1 MTTLNATQLNPQY
14 VNNLDKWSL
23 VRDAVND
30 DIEKNAIA
38 KEYIIKPAGM
48 SEENYKAYVK
58 RAVFKNFVGQTIDVQ
73 KGAAFSKEFE
83 FTGPDGSD
91 LPESL
96 AYLVDNVDGS
106 GTSLEDQIKS
116 VGQDVFSVGR
126 IGAMVEYRPGGNGSK
141 ADSNRAKIVT
151 YTAESI
157 HDWEESYTI
166 EVDNKLIYVLLVE
179 TYSKLVNGSRTD
191 VERKIELKIDE
202 EGFYVQTIT
211 DDNQIMG
218 EPSMPLL
225 GNGQRMDFI
234 PFKFIGADNNK
245 PDVSRAPMF
254 KLATINLAHYRG
266 DADKRTNIHLFS
278 VPTVAFN
285 LSSDVDPQRF
295 AEINGLTDA
304 SGKITKSPTV
314 GGTAY
319 IGCDI
324 TYAQASTDAF
334 LLTCQDAD
342 VADMVKLGA
351 QVIAEGH
358 AETAEAARIRKA
370 AGTASLGDM
379 VGNIEYAYNDLIMW
393 CSMMNNQ
400 SGQADEFKFNMNKK
414 FFDDRLNPQM
424 LQQLGALALSNQIP
438 RKTLFDAMKRD
449 GSLGVNDEMT
459 MEDFEALIS
468 EQADLNPALNLDE

>member
-14 VNNLDKWSL
+14 TNNLDKWSL

-30 DIEKNAIA
+30 DVEKNAIT

-83 FTGPDGSD
+83 FTGPDSSD

-179 TYSKLVNGSRTD
+179 TYSKLVKGSRTD

-202 EGFYVQTIT
+202 EGFYIQTIT
-211 DDNQIMG
+211 DDSQIVG

-234 PFKFIGADNNK
+234 PFKFIGADNNN

-278 VPTVAFN
+278 VPTVGFKLN
-285 LSSDVDPQRF
+285 PNISLSEFGTANKLTNDKG
-295 AEINGLTDA
+295 EIVKLLQ
-304 SGKITKSPTV
+304 V
-314 GGTAY
+314 GGVAY
-319 IGCDI
+319 IGAEAV
-324 TYAQASTDAF
+324 YAQASTDAF

-342 VADMVKLGA
+342 VEDMIKLGA
-351 QVIAEGH
+351 QVIAQGH

-370 AGTASLGDM
+370 AGTASTADQ
-379 VGNIEYAYNDLIMW
+379 VGNIEGAYDDLFMW

-400 SGQADEFKFNMNKK
+400 SGQADEFEFNMNRK
-414 FFDDRLNPQM
+414 FFDDRLTPQM
-424 LQQLGALALSNQIP
+424 LQQLSALALSNQIP
-438 RKTLFDAMKRD
+438 QQTIFKAMKRD
-449 GSLGVNDEMT
+449 GSLGVDDEM
-459 MEDFEALIS
+459 EFDDFVAMIQ
-468 EQADLNPALNLDE
+468 EQTELNPTLNLGE

>member
-1 MTTLNATQLNPQY
+1 MAITSGTNINPQY
-14 VNNLDKWSL
+14 TESKNKWSL
-23 VRDAVND
+23 VRDCVND
-30 DIEKNAIA
+30 DVERYAVA
-38 KEYIIKPAGM
+38 KQYIIKPAGM
-48 SEENYKAYVK
+48 SEANYKAYVK
-58 RAVFKNFVGQTIDVQ
+58 RAVFKNFVGQTVDVQ

-83 FTGPDGSD
+83 FTGPEGSD

-96 AYLVDNVDGS
+96 AYLVNNVDGS
-106 GTSLEDQIKS
+106 GNSLEDQIKK
-116 VGQDVFSVGR
+116 VGQDAFSIGR
-126 IGAMVEYRPGGNGSK
+126 IGAMVEYRAGGNGSL

-157 HDWEESYTI
+157 HDWSESFTI
-166 EVDNKLIYVLLVE
+166 ETDNKLVYVLLVE
-179 TYSKLVNGSRTD
+179 NMSEIQNGSR
-191 VERKIELKIDE
+191 VNFKREIELSLDE
-202 EGFYVQTIT
+202 NGLYVQKIT
-211 DDNQIMG
+211 DDITGSTPQMS
-218 EPSMPLL
+218 EPVL

-234 PFKFIGADNNK
+234 PFKFIGADDNSSN
-245 PDVSRAPMF
+245 VSRSPMY
-254 KLATINLAHYRG
+254 KLSTINIAHYRG

-278 VPTVAFN
+278 VPTVSFN
-285 LSSDVDPQRF
+285 LSPDVDPTQF
-295 AEINGLTDA
+295 MEVNGIKK
-304 SGKITKSPTV
+304 GQSPAV

-324 TYAQASTDAF
+324 GYHQASTDAF

-379 VGNIEYAYNDLIMW
+379 VGNIEDAYNDLIMW
-393 CSMMNNQ
+393 CSMMNNS
-400 SGQADEFKFNMNKK
+400 SGQSDDFEFIMNKK
-414 FFDDRLNPQM
+414 FFDDRLSPQM

-449 GSLGVNDEMT
+449 GSLGVNDEMD
-459 MEDFEALIS
+459 MEEFESLIS
-468 EQADLNPALNLDE
+468 EQAELNPSLNLDE

>member
-1 MTTLNATQLNPQY
+1 MTTLNAIQLNPQY
-14 VNNLDKWSL
+14 TASLDKWSQ

-30 DIEKNAIA
+30 DVEKNATA
-38 KEYIIKPAGM
+38 KGYIIKPAGM
-48 SEENYKAYVK
+48 SEENYKAYVN
-58 RAVFKNFVGQTIDVQ
+58 RAVFKNFVGQTVDVQ
-73 KGAAFSKEFE
+73 KGAAFSKEFN
-83 FTGPDGSD
+83 FTGPEGSD

-116 VGQDVFSVGR
+116 VGQDVFSIGR
-126 IGAMVEYRPGGNGSK
+126 IGAMVEYRSGGSGSK

-179 TYSKLVNGSRTD
+179 TYSKLFNGSRTN
-191 VERKIELKIDE
+191 VERKIELKLDE
-202 EGFYVQTIT
+202 DGFYVQTIT
-211 DDNQIMG
+211 DDGQIVG

-234 PFKFIGADNNK
+234 PFKFIGSDNNK
-245 PDVSRAPMF
+245 PDVSRVPMF
-254 KLATINLAHYRG
+254 KLSTINIAHYRG

-295 AEINGLTDA
+295 AEINNLTDA
-304 SGKITKSPTV
+304 SGKIAKSPTV

-342 VADMVKLGA
+342 VSDMIKLGA
-351 QVIAEGH
+351 QVITEGH

-379 VGNIEYAYNDLIMW
+379 VGNIEDAYKDLFMW
-393 CSMMNNQ
+393 CSMMNNGN
-400 SGQADEFKFNMNKK
+400 GQADEFVFEMNMK

-424 LQQLGALALSNQIP
+424 LQQLITGVMSNQIP
-438 RKTLFDAMKRD
+438 QDVLFKAMKRD
-449 GSLGVNDEMT
+449 GSLGVNDDMT
-459 MEDFEALIS
+459 LEDYQALLS
-468 EQADLNPALNLDE
+468 EQQTNNPSLNI